1 MTNRKFAVAEKKRK
15 VIRLN
20 KEAFKLVED
29 NAIGITAAL
38 LRSTIEGKVM
48 STKLLVELAEGD
60 VDVEDGMT
68 VGPLRSL
75 ALKLALAVQSRA
87 KVPHAVAETETEFLQ
102 PAEV

>member
-1 MTNRKFAVAEKKRK
+1 MTNRTYAVAEKKRK

-29 NAIGITAAL
+29 NAVDITAAL

-48 STKLLVELAEGD
+48 STRLLVELAEGD
-60 VDVEDGMT
+60 VDVEDGMP

-87 KVPHAVAETETEFLQ
+87 KVPHAVVETEMEIQQ